1 MLTPQLEGVF
11 QLPFRMVS
19 MSSPDQDSGQSA
31 EEGSAPLRVDA
42 ERNRE
47 RIISAARHAFAT
59 EGIEV
64 SMSAVA
70 RAAGV
75 GVATLFRRFPTR
87 EDLLDAVFA
96 DAMRTYVDAA
106 ETALADPDP
115 WRGFTGY
122 IHAVCSMQVA
132 NRGFADV
139 LTMTFPAAACLEEQ
153 RARAY
158 HGFLRLIEAAKATG
172 KLRPDFADQDMVI
185 LLMANAGVITAAG
198 GTAPDSSARL
208 VAYLVQAFAAPQP
221 GPLPPPPDP
230 DALAH
235 AMLGV
240 SCDQTTRTR

>member
-1 MLTPQLEGVF
+1 
-11 QLPFRMVS
+11 
-19 MSSPDQDSGQSA
+19 MSSADHETPDEAVGHSDDQGPGQ
-31 EEGSAPLRVDA
+31 LRADA

-47 RIISAARHAFAT
+47 RIIAAARCAFAA

-96 DAMRTYVDAA
+96 DTMRGYVDAV

-115 WRGFTGY
+115 WNGFVGY
-122 IHAVCSMQVA
+122 IRAVCSMQVA

-139 LTMTFPAAACLEEQ
+139 LTMTFPAAAHLEEQ
-153 RARAY
+153 RALAY

-172 KLRPDFADQDMVI
+172 KLRPDFADQDMPV

-198 GTAPDSSARL
+198 NTAPDSSARL
-208 VAYLVQAFAAPQP
+208 VAYMVQAFTAPQP
-221 GPLPPPPDP
+221 ATLPPPPDP
-230 DALAH
+230 DALAW
-235 AMLGV
+235 AMLGLGCN
-240 SCDQTTRTR
+240 SPEEGAAASHL